1 MKFLCQHCDRLIT
14 GRPYQVLSEENG
26 ITLLDLIVCHSCYQE
41 ARELGLRGKEIKSM
55 KSRARARRPQ
65 VIPVPA

>member
-1 MKFLCQHCDRLIT
+1 MKFLCRHCDQLIT

-26 ITLLDLIVCHSCYQE
+26 VTFLDLIVCYSCHQE
-41 ARELGLRGKEIKSM
+41 AKKLGLRAEEIKSM
-55 KSRARARRPQ
+55 KSRARAGRPQ